1 MNEQFSSIL
10 GILIYLET
18 MEGKDRMKKKKYC
31 DRHSSIVANT
41 LRLAEGSMYSGV
53 LETERKRSKAEHR
66 KEVFHADSWFASVTV
81 AEEFALRGHEF
92 VGPVSM

>member
-1 MNEQFSSIL
+1 MSNSNIL
-10 GILIYLET
+10 GMIIYLET

-41 LRLAEGSMYSGV
+41 LRLAEGSAYSGV
-53 LETERKRSKAEHR
+53 LESERKRSKAEKR
-66 KEVFHADSWFASVTV
+66 KEVFLANSWFASVTV

-92 VGPVSM
+92 IGPVSI